1 MLTLK
6 DIKISRTRIP
16 VQNAIWLRP
25 VGGLKFKIYYP
36 HGGSWAELGTTDS
49 GSDPDSGS
57 DDKGDSKSKTIIY
70 KNGETSRKSKVVVCK
85 AISVWN
91 DPKKTRYSYFFADGR
106 LKIKSNGGVYL
117 YNAVNGEYTNMFTKK
132 GTIPKNFGTRKWH
145 KPMLVTQLTKE
156 EYEEL
161 GKIQPEPYHYII
173 NRDGSTMYFTAVIA
187 NTLTCSTTS
196 PYFKIE
202 NGYLKCIK
210 QSKLPEGVLDYI
222 QAQTRADKFIVFR
235 WKKRGKKM
243 YINRPFLKA
252 SATTIRARNNTIRQ
266 GDNPYWHSLGML
278 LQRKKIKRD
287 LMVKILYLKLKK
299 VPQADLD
306 LMSKFKHVRV
316 IEIYKHRK
324 ALETRARLMFSKQ
337 FGTASQI
344 KKGFLP
350 ETK

>member
-49 GSDPDSGS
+49 DSDPDSGS
-57 DDKGDSKSKTIIY
+57 DDEGGSKSKTIIY

-85 AISVWN
+85 AISVWD

-117 YNAVNGEYTNMFTKK
+117 YNALNGEYTNMFTKS
-132 GTIPKNFGTRKWH
+132 GTVPKNLGTSKWH
-145 KPMLVTQLTKE
+145 KPILVTQLTKE
-156 EYEEL
+156 EYDA
-161 GKIQPEPYHYII
+161 QPNLFRYII
-173 NRDGSTMYFTAVIA
+173 NRDGRTMYFTAAIA

-210 QSKLPEGVLDYI
+210 QSRLPEGVLNYM
-222 QAQTRADKFIVFR
+222 QAQKRADKFIVFR

-243 YINRPFLKA
+243 YINRPFRRA
-252 SATTIRARNNTIRQ
+252 SITTIGIRNNMIRQ
-266 GDNPYWHSLGML
+266 GNNPYWHSLGML
-278 LQRKKIKRD
+278 LQKKKIKKD
-287 LMVKILYLKLKK
+287 LMVKILYFKLKK
-299 VPQADLD
+299 VPQTDIN

-324 ALETRARLMFSKQ
+324 ALETRARLMFDRQ
-337 FGTASQI
+337 FSTASEI